1 MNLLAYKTTLW
12 LCAIPKIKE
21 ELFANAACRSC
32 YVLINLKLAFLFC
45 CYLFYDN
52 VTSTLL
58 ELRLFMLYIYT
69 FYIDCKS
76 Y

>member
-1 MNLLAYKTTLW
+1 MPHADH
-12 LCAIPKIKE
+12 A
-21 ELFANAACRSC
+21 
-32 YVLINLKLAFLFC
+32 VLINLKLAFLFC

-52 VTSTLL
+52 VTATLL

-76 Y
+76 YWKTRLVEVTDTTMTN